1 MKIQDY
7 SPDKCEQAMK
17 YISCD
22 ALLLF
27 VCKALHNRTP
37 LSTVRMGDGEK
48 AIIKYLITGETAKYL
63 IDPIWLKEYGLLG
76 ANLKEIGLTLLDSA
90 RFSDWMCPNI
100 SGLTLPKYEIL
111 SLLPPRDYYAE
122 GLYAHTWLYM
132 GRVPE
137 LINYSGGIGIV
148 CRQSK
153 EVADRLFMKYG
164 KAGLN
169 AESVDY
175 DSWKDYGNALEA
187 IGKMKA
193 NLILVSAGP
202 SGKYLCVE
210 ASRKYG
216 KVVLD
221 TGSALVRHW
230 SVSKTRDI

>member
-1 MKIQDY
+1 MKIQ
-7 SPDKCEQAMK
+7 SFTSAQLSQAMK

-22 ALLLF
+22 ALF
-27 VCKALHNRTP
+27 IQVCNALARRIP

-48 AIIKYLITGETAKYL
+48 SIIQYLKTGDKTKYLS
-63 IDPIWLKEYGLLG
+63 DNVWLKEYGLLG
-76 ANLKEIGLTLLDSA
+76 VDLKQIGQSLIGAAQLTDY
-90 RFSDWMCPNI
+90 MCPNI
-100 SGLTLPKYEIL
+100 SGLVLPKYEIL
-111 SLLPPRDYYAE
+111 SVLPPRDYYCE

-137 LINYSGGIGIV
+137 LMKYDGGIGIV
-148 CRQSK
+148 CRNSK

-164 KAGLN
+164 KLVIGI
-169 AESVDY
+169 ETFDY
-175 DSWKDYGNALEA
+175 DSWKDYDSVLEQIGNT
-187 IGKMKA
+187 KA

-210 ASRKYG
+210 ASRKFG

-221 TGSALVRHW
+221 TGSALIRHW